1 MPGPFHAPRAQRSH
15 LVIKP
20 MIKWLLLLPLAWLV
34 SVAKEPLDPKICLQ
48 PLPIAAYTDRQTT
61 PPRIPALAVGPR
73 FSSTG
78 FYAASPPLSPLAGA
92 SSHCKAEHAA

>member
-1 MPGPFHAPRAQRSH
+1 MRSVFALRENAQCQEPFHAPRAHRSH
-15 LVIKP
+15 LIIKP

-61 PPRIPALAVGPR
+61 PPRIPAP
-73 FSSTG
+73 
-78 FYAASPPLSPLAGA
+78 
-92 SSHCKAEHAA
+92 